1 MNVSSYLTVSDSYR
15 RALPEVVASVVN
27 GCGPGG
33 WKYDLVPDTL
43 YGLKVTES
51 CNSHDWD
58 YHMGETD
65 ADKAAADLRLLCNL
79 IATID
84 HAAQKIISG
93 KILKPFRYQRAFEY
107 YCVVKEGGNDAFWE
121 GKEQAA

>member
-33 WKYDLVPDTL
+33 WKYDLVPDTI

-65 ADKAAADLRLLCNL
+65 ADKAAADLQLLCNL

-84 HAAQKIISG
+84 HAAKRSVAG
-93 KILKPFRYQRAFEY
+93 KVLKPLRYQRAFEY
-107 YCVVKEGGNDAFWE
+107 YLTVKEFGHDAFWH
-121 GKEQAA
+121 GKEKAA